1 MTSVSAVRFFSLLSL
16 ERVKHSKRTR
26 EGAQTEIKRT
36 DLGKSRQQKL
46 KTWKQQLSAR
56 HQQLSKKKKSHI
68 SWIIVISTHQNR
80 FNNSQLGAV
89 LRTPPPHTQTSKYC
103 LTIRW
108 NKHRLLKKCEAKNKS
123 QQLTST
129 AALSFT

>member
-1 MTSVSAVRFFSLLSL
+1 MSAVRFFSLLSL

-56 HQQLSKKKKSHI
+56 HQQLSKKKKKSHLVDHCDI
-68 SWIIVISTHQNR
+68 DPPKPFQQLSTWSR
-80 FNNSQLGAV
+80 PKNS
-89 LRTPPPHTQTSKYC
+89 PSHTQTSKYC